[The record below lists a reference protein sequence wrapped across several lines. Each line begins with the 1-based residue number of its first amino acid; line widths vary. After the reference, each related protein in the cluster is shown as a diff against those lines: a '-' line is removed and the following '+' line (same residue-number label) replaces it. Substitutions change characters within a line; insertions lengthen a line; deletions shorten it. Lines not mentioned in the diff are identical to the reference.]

1 MNDTL
6 KKKIA
11 IKSRDKYF
19 KFFNSTIDAEFTINK
34 SLNINK
40 KYYWKINNLKR
51 IINITIYTFFCI
63 KKTLIYS

>member
-19 KFFNSTIDAEFTINK
+19 KFFNSTIDAEFTINN

-40 KYYWKINNLKR
+40 KYYWKINK
-51 IINITIYTFFCI
+51 
-63 KKTLIYS
+63 S